1 MSEIFQARGAD
12 GIVGV
17 PAAASL
23 SLATA
28 GIEWQPCGSDGFWI
42 KPLLEDPARGLRSW
56 LMRVDPGAYSPPHA
70 HDEVEQLYLLEG
82 SFYDQDRRYGPG
94 DYIVRDAGAEHSA
107 GSDDGALMLLFY
119 SPASA
124 L

>member
-12 GIVGV
+12 GITGV

-23 SLATA
+23 SVATA
-28 GIEWQPCGSDGFWI
+28 GIEWQACGSDGFWI

-56 LMRVDPGAYSPPHA
+56 LMRVDPGAWSPPHA
-70 HDEVEQLYLLEG
+70 HDEVEQVYLLEG

-107 GSDDGALMLLFY
+107 GSDDGALMLLVY
-119 SPASA
+119 TPASA
-124 L
+124 V